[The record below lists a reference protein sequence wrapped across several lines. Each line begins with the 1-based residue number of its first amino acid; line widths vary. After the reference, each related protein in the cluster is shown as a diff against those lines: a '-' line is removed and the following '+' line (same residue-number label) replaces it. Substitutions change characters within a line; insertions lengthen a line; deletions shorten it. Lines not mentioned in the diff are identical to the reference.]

1 MRPIPTPNFGEV
13 SMDPMVR
20 YSYSKKAFE
29 NEKRSLRMSDEDEA
43 KWLAA
48 KKERN
53 RLLREDRFRSVL

>member
-1 MRPIPTPNFGEV
+1 
-13 SMDPMVR
+13 MDPMVR